1 MSLILKENY
10 ENLIVVDLDNGIS
23 FVHDNKSGKNYFSN
37 KIIAEACGTDESNVR
52 RYWGE
57 FKAKRTNVLNSHVS
71 LKVLNID
78 RPVGFKSFDFFNY
91 VSNRVNTKEALQMQ
105 EYISNAIDEKFNKD
119 IGFKKPLVDRL
130 SDALNIDKVTLAE
143 RNKELESQV
152 RTTSKINLNMTNQL
166 SLSNKALEEAERAIK
181 RYENE
186 VNRLKQYES
195 KYKRRQTRKPV
206 VKEVVVHM
214 TLDEYM
220 KTNGGDINE
229 I

>member
-1 MSLILKENY
+1 MSLILRENY

-23 FVHDNKSGKNYFSN
+23 FVHDNNTGKNYFSN
-37 KIIAEACGTDESNVR
+37 KIIAQACGLNESTVR
-52 RYWGE
+52 DHWRK
-57 FKAKRTNVLNSHVS
+57 FKELNTNGDNIAVS

-78 RPVGFKSFDFFNY
+78 KPVGFKSFDFFTY
-91 VSNRVNTKEALQMQ
+91 VAYRSDKEEAVGMRN
-105 EYISNAIDEKFNKD
+105 YISDAINEKFNKD
-119 IGFKKPLVDRL
+119 VGFKKPLVDRL

-186 VNRLKQYES
+186 VNRLKQYEE
-195 KYKRRQTRKPV
+195 KYKRRRTQKPV

-214 TLDEYM
+214 TLDEFM

-229 I
+229 L

>member
-1 MSLILKENY
+1 M
-10 ENLIVVDLDNGIS
+10 
-23 FVHDNKSGKNYFSN
+23 
-37 KIIAEACGTDESNVR
+37 IAQACGTDESNVR
-52 RYWGE
+52 RYWRD
-57 FKAKRTNVLNSHVS
+57 FKEKRTNVLNSHVS

-78 RPVGFKSFDFFNY
+78 RPVDFKSFDFFNY

-105 EYISNAIDEKFNKD
+105 EYISDAIDEKFNKD
-119 IGFKKPLVDRL
+119 VGFKKPLVDRL

-166 SLSNKALEEAERAIK
+166 SLSKKALEEAERMIK
-181 RYENE
+181 CYENE
-186 VNRLKQYES
+186 VNRLKQYEA
-195 KYKRRQTRKPV
+195 KYKRRRTQKPV

-214 TLDEYM
+214 TLDEFM

-229 I
+229 L